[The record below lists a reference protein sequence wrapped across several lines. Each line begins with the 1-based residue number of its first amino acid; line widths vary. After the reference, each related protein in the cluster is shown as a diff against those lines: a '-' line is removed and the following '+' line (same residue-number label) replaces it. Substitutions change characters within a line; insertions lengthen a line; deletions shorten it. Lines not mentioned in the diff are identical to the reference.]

1 MRKIL
6 FLVII
11 SLFCLPMIAQVQKND
26 ADTTSFKGYLY
37 NKEYNVYL
45 QIDFYHQNVIVPR
58 QEVYGEMAGYFG
70 DCQDARK
77 WLFTSATIKNDHLAE
92 IEIINDY
99 GSEDLKATLQK
110 VNDSTFV
117 LRQGDGS
124 TIKIARNRKWLKMP
138 KELTFIKR

>member
-11 SLFCLPMIAQVQKND
+11 SLFCLPMMAQVQKND

-37 NKEYNVYL
+37 NKEYNVY
-45 QIDFYHQNVIVPR
+45 VIVPR

>member
-1 MRKIL
+1 MRKLL
-6 FLVII
+6 FLFFTIC
-11 SLFCLPMIAQVQKND
+11 CLPMMAQAQKND
-26 ADTTSFKGYLY
+26 ADSTSFKGYLY

-70 DCQDARK
+70 DCQDGRK
-77 WLFTSATIKNDHLAE
+77 WLFTSATIKNDHIAE

-99 GSEDLKATLQK
+99 GSEDLKATLTK

-117 LRQGDGS
+117 LHQGEGS
-124 TIKIARNRKWLKMP
+124 TIKIARNRKWVKMP
-138 KELTFIKR
+138 KDLTFSKR

>member
-1 MRKIL
+1 MRKLL
-6 FLVII
+6 FLFFTIY
-11 SLFCLPMIAQVQKND
+11 CLPMMAQAQKND
-26 ADTTSFKGYLY
+26 ADSTSFKGYLY

-70 DCQDARK
+70 DCQDGRK
-77 WLFTSATIKNDHLAE
+77 WLFTSATIKNDHIAE

-99 GSEDLKATLQK
+99 GSEDLKATLTK

-117 LRQGDGS
+117 LHQGEGS
-124 TIKIARNRKWLKMP
+124 TIKIARNRKWVKMP
-138 KELTFIKR
+138 KDLTFSKR

>member
-1 MRKIL
+1 MRKLL
-6 FLVII
+6 FIAFI
-11 SLFCLPMIAQVQKND
+11 TLFYLPMMAQIQKTD

-45 QIDFYHQNVIVPR
+45 QIDFYHQNVIVPK

-70 DCQDARK
+70 DCQDGRK

-99 GSEDLKATLQK
+99 GSEDLKATLTK
-110 VNDSTFV
+110 VNDSTFI
-117 LRQGDGS
+117 LRQGEGS
-124 TIKIARNRKWLKMP
+124 TIKIARNRKWQKIS